1 MGDSKESS
9 RSIFDLDGRRA
20 VVIGAG
26 GGIGAVVARGLSDF
40 GAQVLCADVDEA
52 AASVTAAAI
61 TAAVGVAQA
70 LRIDVTDPDDVAGV
84 ASRFDDVDVV
94 VLTAAM
100 NVRKRLVDL
109 SLEEFRRVQRLNLEG
124 TFLVIRA
131 FGARMAERG
140 RGSIIVYSSIRAQVV
155 EPGQGVYAATKA
167 GVLQLVRTAAAEF
180 GPSGVRVN
188 TIAPGVVD
196 TPLTASIKADD
207 EWYNAYANK
216 SVLGRWAKPEELV
229 GATVFLASD
238 ASSYV
243 TGAYLTVDGGWLA
256 ADGRYTPR
264 L

>member
-1 MGDSKESS
+1 MGDGKDSM

-52 AASVTAAAI
+52 AATVTATSI
-61 TAAVGVAQA
+61 TEAGGAAQA
-70 LRIDVTDPDDVAGV
+70 LRIDVTDPDDVTAV
-84 ASRFDDVDVV
+84 ASLFDDVDVV

-124 TFLVIRA
+124 SFLVIRA

-180 GPSGVRVN
+180 GPAGVRVN

>member
-61 TAAVGVAQA
+61 TAAGGVAQA

-84 ASRFDDVDVV
+84 ASRFDGVDVV

>member
-61 TAAVGVAQA
+61 TAAGGVAQA

>member
-1 MGDSKESS
+1 MGDDTESM

-40 GAQVLCADVDEA
+40 GALVLCADVDEA
-52 AASVTAAAI
+52 AATATADSINAASG
-61 TAAVGVAQA
+61 AALA
-70 LRIDVTDPDDVAGV
+70 LRIDVTDPEDVADV

-109 SLEEFRRVQRLNLEG
+109 SLDEFRRVQRLNLEG
-124 TFLVIRA
+124 SFLVIRA

>member
-1 MGDSKESS
+1 MTGDSL
-9 RSIFDLDGRRA
+9 RSIFELDGKR
-20 VVIGAG
+20 VLVIGAG

-40 GAQVLCADVDEA
+40 GATVYSADVDASA
-52 AASVTAAAI
+52 AQATAEAI
-61 TAAVGVAQA
+61 TSAGGVAQA
-70 LRIDVTDPDDVAGV
+70 RRLDVTDHEDVIATATALEGL
-84 ASRFDDVDVV
+84 DVV

-100 NVRKRLVDL
+100 NVRKRLTDL
-109 SLEEFRRVQRLNLEG
+109 SLDEFRRVQRLNLEG
-124 TFLVIRA
+124 SFLVIRE
-131 FGARMAERG
+131 FGSRMAERG
-140 RGSIIVYSSIRAQVV
+140 SGSIIVFSSIRAQVV

-167 GVLQLVRTAAAEF
+167 GVVQLVRTAAAEF

-196 TPLTASIKADD
+196 TPLTASIKADA
-207 EWYNAYANK
+207 EWYEAYARK
-216 SVLGRWAKPEELV
+216 SVFGRWARPEELV

>member
-1 MGDSKESS
+1 MDALKNSM
-9 RSIFDLDGRRA
+9 RSIFDLDGKRA
-20 VVIGAG
+20 MVIGAG
-26 GGIGAVVARGLSDF
+26 GGIGAVVAKGLSDF

-52 AASVTAAAI
+52 TSSATAESIARAGGAS
-61 TAAVGVAQA
+61 QS
-70 LRIDVTDPDDVAGV
+70 LRIDVTDPDDVASV
-84 ASRFDDVDVV
+84 ASRFNDVDVV

-100 NVRKRLVDL
+100 NIRKRLVDL
-109 SLEEFRRVQRLNLEG
+109 SLDEFRRVEQLNLEG
-124 TFLVIRA
+124 SFLVIRE
-131 FGARMAERG
+131 FGARMVERG
-140 RGSIIVYSSIRAQVV
+140 GGSIVVYSSIRAQVV

-196 TPLTASIKADD
+196 TPLTASIKADA
-207 EWYNAYANK
+207 EWYAAYANK
-216 SVLGRWAKPEELV
+216 SVLGRWARPEELV

>member
-1 MGDSKESS
+1 MGESTES
-9 RSIFDLDGRRA
+9 MRSIFDLDGRRA

-61 TAAVGVAQA
+61 TAAGGVAQA

-84 ASRFDDVDVV
+84 ASRFDGVDVV

>member
-1 MGDSKESS
+1 MGDDTESM

-40 GAQVLCADVDEA
+40 GALVLCADVDEA
-52 AASVTAAAI
+52 AATATADSINAASG
-61 TAAVGVAQA
+61 AALA
-70 LRIDVTDPDDVAGV
+70 LRIDVTDPEDVADV

-109 SLEEFRRVQRLNLEG
+109 SLDEFRRVQRLNLEG
-124 TFLVIRA
+124 SFLVIRA

-180 GPSGVRVN
+180 GPAGVRVN

>member
-1 MGDSKESS
+1 MGDGKDSM

-52 AASVTAAAI
+52 AATVTAASI
-61 TAAVGVAQA
+61 TEAGGAAQA
-70 LRIDVTDPDDVAGV
+70 LRIDVTDPDDVTAV
-84 ASRFDDVDVV
+84 ASLFDDVDVV

-124 TFLVIRA
+124 SFLVIRA
-131 FGARMAERG
+131 FGARMSERG

-180 GPSGVRVN
+180 GPAGVRVN

>member
-1 MGDSKESS
+1 MDDSKDSM
-9 RSIFDLDGRRA
+9 RSIFDLDGKRA
-20 VVIGAG
+20 MVIGAG
-26 GGIGAVVARGLSDF
+26 GGIGAVVAKGLSDF

-52 AASVTAAAI
+52 ASAATAESIAHAGGAS
-61 TAAVGVAQA
+61 QS
-70 LRIDVTDPDDVAGV
+70 LRIDVTDPDDVASV
-84 ASRFDDVDVV
+84 ASRFNDVDVV

-100 NVRKRLVDL
+100 NIRKRLVDL
-109 SLEEFRRVQRLNLEG
+109 SLDEFRRVEQLNLEG
-124 TFLVIRA
+124 SFLVIRE
-131 FGARMAERG
+131 FGARMVERG
-140 RGSIIVYSSIRAQVV
+140 GGSIVVYSSIRAQVV

-196 TPLTASIKADD
+196 TPLTASIKADA
-207 EWYNAYANK
+207 EWYAAYANK
-216 SVLGRWAKPEELV
+216 SVLGRWARPEELV

-243 TGAYLTVDGGWLA
+243 TGTYLTVDGGWLA

>member
-1 MGDSKESS
+1 MADVKESM
-9 RSIFDLDGRRA
+9 RPLFELEGRRA
-20 VVIGAG
+20 LVIGAG
-26 GGIGAVVARGLSDF
+26 GGIGTVVAKGLSDF
-40 GAQVLCADVDEA
+40 GAHVLCADVNEEA
-52 AASVTAAAI
+52 AAATSAMI
-61 TAAVGVAQA
+61 TSTGGSSQSCRV
-70 LRIDVTDPDDVAGV
+70 DVTDPEDVAALG
-84 ASRFDDVDVV
+84 AALGGVDVV

-109 SLEEFRRVQRLNLEG
+109 SLEEFRQVQTLNLEG
-124 TFLVIRA
+124 SFLVIRE
-131 FGARMAERG
+131 FGARMAARG
-140 RGSIIVYSSIRAQVV
+140 RGSIIMYSSIRAQVV

-180 GPSGVRVN
+180 GPAGVRVN

-196 TPLTASIKADD
+196 TPLTASIKADE
-207 EWYNAYANK
+207 EWYAAYANK
-216 SVLGRWAKPEELV
+216 SVLGRWARPEELV

-256 ADGRYTPR
+256 ADGRYEPR

>member
-1 MGDSKESS
+1 MDALKNSM
-9 RSIFDLDGRRA
+9 RSIFDLDGKRA
-20 VVIGAG
+20 MVIGAG
-26 GGIGAVVARGLSDF
+26 GGIGAVVAKGLSDF

-52 AASVTAAAI
+52 TSSATAESIARAGGAS
-61 TAAVGVAQA
+61 QS
-70 LRIDVTDPDDVAGV
+70 L
-84 ASRFDDVDVV
+84 
-94 VLTAAM
+94 
-100 NVRKRLVDL
+100 RKRLVDL
-109 SLEEFRRVQRLNLEG
+109 SLDEFRRVEQLNLEG
-124 TFLVIRA
+124 SFLVIRE
-131 FGARMAERG
+131 FGARMVERG
-140 RGSIIVYSSIRAQVV
+140 GGSIVVYSSIRAQVV

-196 TPLTASIKADD
+196 TPLTASIKADA
-207 EWYNAYANK
+207 EWYAAYANK
-216 SVLGRWAKPEELV
+216 SVLGRWARPEELV

>member
-1 MGDSKESS
+1 MGDGKDSM

-52 AASVTAAAI
+52 AATVTAASI
-61 TAAVGVAQA
+61 TEAGGAAQA
-70 LRIDVTDPDDVAGV
+70 LRIDVTDPDDVTAV
-84 ASRFDDVDVV
+84 ASLFDDVDVV

-124 TFLVIRA
+124 SFLVIRA
-131 FGARMAERG
+131 FGARMSERG

-180 GPSGVRVN
+180 GPAGVRVN

-196 TPLTASIKADD
+196 TPLTTSIKADD